1 LFSICSD
8 PDLLVSQ
15 AYEED
20 GWHIFFIRNFG
31 ELEFAQW
38 ERLVEEL
45 EDLEPMEE
53 PDGVS

>member
-20 GWHIFFIRNFG
+20 GRRVFFIRNFG

>member
-8 PDLLVSQ
+8 PDLLVSR